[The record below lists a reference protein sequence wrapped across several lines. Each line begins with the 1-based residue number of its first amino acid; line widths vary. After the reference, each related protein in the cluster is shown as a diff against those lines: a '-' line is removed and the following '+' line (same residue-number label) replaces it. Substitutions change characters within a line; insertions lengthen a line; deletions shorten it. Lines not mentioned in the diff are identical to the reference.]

1 MSILGALLVA
11 VLIGAILPLQGL
23 VNARLGVHVGGPV
36 AAAFVSF
43 LVGTVM
49 LGLYLLATRTPIAL
63 QGSLRLPAWI
73 WAGGVFGAIY
83 VACFTLLLPRI
94 GAAGMIRLAVLG
106 QVTAS
111 LFLDHY
117 GVLQAPKPVDWL
129 RILGALLVL
138 AGVWLVVAPWRAPAK
153 AAAAQAM
160 PEPTRCFIV
169 STVDRKSLGFNPS
182 TT

>member
-1 MSILGALLVA
+1 MNILGAMLVA

-36 AAAFVSF
+36 VAAFVSF

-63 QGSLRLPAWI
+63 QGSLKLPAWI

-94 GAAGMIRLAVLG
+94 GAAGMVCLAVLG

-111 LFLDHY
+111 LLLDQF
-117 GVLQAPKPVDWL
+117 GILQTPKPVDWMRL
-129 RILGALLVL
+129 LGALLVL
-138 AGVWLVVAPWRAPAK
+138 AGVLLVVAPWRAAK
-153 AAAAQAM
+153 PIAAQAL
-160 PEPTRCFIV
+160 PETTR
-169 STVDRKSLGFNPS
+169 DR
-182 TT
+182 